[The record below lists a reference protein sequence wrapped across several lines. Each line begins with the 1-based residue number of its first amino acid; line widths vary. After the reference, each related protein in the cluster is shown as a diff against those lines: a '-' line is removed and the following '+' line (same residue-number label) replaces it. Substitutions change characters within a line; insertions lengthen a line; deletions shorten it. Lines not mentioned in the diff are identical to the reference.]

1 MKRYLLTCGVLSS
14 LLYIAMN
21 AFIPL
26 LYDGYSFQSHTVS
39 ELSAIGAPTR
49 QIWVP
54 LAFVY
59 TLLFAAFGFGVL
71 KSANGNRHLR
81 TLAIIIFVYCAWNFY
96 WPPMHQ
102 RGIETSLT
110 DTLHIVW
117 ASVTVILMMLMMGFG
132 AAALGTKFR
141 VYTIATMILLMGF
154 GFMTSLDAPKIPDNL
169 PTPLLGIWE
178 RVLIALFML
187 WVVVLAIILR
197 HRETASRPRS
207 NTPGY
212 LWSTIPDQGFKT

>member
-1 MKRYLLTCGVLSS
+1 MKRYLLNCGMLSS
-14 LLYIAMN
+14 LFYIAMN
-21 AFIPL
+21 VFIPL
-26 LYDGYSFQSHTVS
+26 LFDGYSFRSHTVS

-59 TLLFAAFGFGVL
+59 MLLFAAFGLGVL
-71 KSANGNRHLR
+71 KSANGNRHLK
-81 TLAIIIFVYCAWNFY
+81 TLAIIIFAYCVWNFY

-102 RGIETSLT
+102 RGIEPSLT

-117 ASVTVILMMLMMGFG
+117 ASITVTLMMVMMGFG

-178 RVLIALFML
+178 RILIALFMV
-187 WVVVLAIILR
+187 WVIVLGVTLR
-197 HRETASRPRS
+197 HRETASRPRGS
-207 NTPGY
+207 LSLNRA
-212 LWSTIPDQGFKT
+212 

>member
-1 MKRYLLTCGVLSS
+1 MKKYLLICGVLSS
-14 LLYIAMN
+14 LFYVAMN
-21 AFIPL
+21 VFIPL
-26 LYDGYSFQSHTVS
+26 LFDGYSIRSHTVS

-59 TLLFAAFGFGVL
+59 MLLFAAFGFGVV
-71 KSANGNRHLR
+71 KTSNGNRHLR
-81 TLAIIIFVYCAWNFY
+81 TLAIIIFAYCIWNFY

-102 RGIETSLT
+102 RGIEPSLT
-110 DTLHIVW
+110 DTPHIVW
-117 ASVTVILMMLMMGFG
+117 ASVTVIMMMLMMGFG

-154 GFMTSLDAPKIPDNL
+154 GFMTSLDAPKIPLNL

-178 RVLIALFML
+178 RILIALFML
-187 WVVVLAIILR
+187 WVIVLSTTLLR
-197 HRETASRPRS
+197 GVTTSRYAERIS
-207 NTPGY
+207 PG
-212 LWSTIPDQGFKT
+212 

>member
-1 MKRYLLTCGVLSS
+1 MRRKLLMCGILSS
-14 LLYIAMN
+14 IFYAGIN

-26 LYDGYSFQSHTVS
+26 LFHGYSYSSHTVS

-59 TLLFAAFGFGVL
+59 MLLFAAFGFGVL
-71 KSANGNRHLR
+71 KAANGNRRLR
-81 TLAIIIFVYCAWNFY
+81 TLAIIIFAYCAWNFY

-102 RGIETSLT
+102 RGTVTSLT

-117 ASVTVILMMLMMGFG
+117 ASVTVVLMMLMMGFG

-141 VYTIATMILLMGF
+141 FYTITTMILLMGF
-154 GFMTSLDAPKIPDNL
+154 GYLTGLQAPKIPDNL

-178 RVLIALFML
+178 RILIGLFMFWVIALSITL
-187 WVVVLAIILR
+187 LR
-197 HRETASRPRS
+197 FENTLRYTEGLSVDVSRS
-207 NTPGY
+207 
-212 LWSTIPDQGFKT
+212 

>member
-1 MKRYLLTCGVLSS
+1 MKRYWLICGVLSS
-14 LLYIAMN
+14 LFYVAMN

-49 QIWVP
+49 QVWVP

-59 TLLFAAFGFGVL
+59 ILLFAAFGFGIL

-81 TLAIIIFVYCAWNFY
+81 TLALIIFAYCAWNFY

-102 RGIETSLT
+102 RGIEPSLT

-117 ASVTVILMMLMMGFG
+117 ASVTVILMMVMMGFG

-141 VYTIATMILLMGF
+141 VYTIGTMILLMGF

-169 PTPLLGIWE
+169 PTPFLGMWE
-178 RVLIALFML
+178 RILIALFML
-187 WVVVLAIILR
+187 WVMVLATTLR
-197 HRETASRPRS
+197 HREADSRS
-207 NTPGY
+207 SEGLSLNHA
-212 LWSTIPDQGFKT
+212 

>member
-1 MKRYLLTCGVLSS
+1 MKTYWLICGVLSS
-14 LLYIAMN
+14 LFYVAMN

-49 QIWVP
+49 PVWVP

-59 TLLFAAFGFGVL
+59 MFLFAAFGFGVL

-81 TLAIIIFVYCAWNFY
+81 TLAFIIFAYCAWNFY

-102 RGIETSLT
+102 RGVEPSLT

-117 ASVTVILMMLMMGFG
+117 ASVTVILMMVMMGFG
-132 AAALGTKFR
+132 AAALGAKFR
-141 VYTIATMILLMGF
+141 VYTFGTMMLLMGF

-178 RVLIALFML
+178 RILIALFML
-187 WVVVLAIILR
+187 WVIVLAIKLR
-197 HRETASRPRS
+197 HRQTASRSSGGLSLNRA
-207 NTPGY
+207 
-212 LWSTIPDQGFKT
+212 

>member
-1 MKRYLLTCGVLSS
+1 MLMRRKLLMCGILSS
-14 LLYIAMN
+14 IFYAGIN

-26 LYDGYSFQSHTVS
+26 LFDGYSYSSHTVS

-59 TLLFAAFGFGVL
+59 MLLFAAFGFGVL
-71 KSANGNRHLR
+71 KAANGNRHLR
-81 TLAIIIFVYCAWNFY
+81 TLAIIIFAYCAWNFY

-102 RGIETSLT
+102 RGTETSLT

-117 ASVTVILMMLMMGFG
+117 ASVTVVLMMLMMGFG

-141 VYTIATMILLMGF
+141 YYTIATMILLMGF
-154 GFMTSLDAPKIPDNL
+154 GYLTGLQAPKIPDNL

-178 RVLIALFML
+178 RILIGLFMFWVIALSITL
-187 WVVVLAIILR
+187 LR
-197 HRETASRPRS
+197 FETTLRYTEGLSVDVSRS
-207 NTPGY
+207 
-212 LWSTIPDQGFKT
+212 

>member
-1 MKRYLLTCGVLSS
+1 MKKILLMCGILSS
-14 LLYIAMN
+14 LVYAAMN

-26 LYDGYSFQSHTVS
+26 LFDGYSYSYHTVS

-59 TLLFAAFGFGVL
+59 MLLFAAFGFGVL
-71 KSANGNRHLR
+71 KAANGNRHLR
-81 TLAIIIFVYCAWNFY
+81 SLAIIIFVYCTWNFY

-102 RGIETSLT
+102 RGTVTSLT
-110 DTLHIVW
+110 DTLHLVW
-117 ASVTVILMMLMMGFG
+117 ASVTVILMMLMMGFA

-141 VYTIATMILLMGF
+141 VYTIATMILLIAF
-154 GFMTSLDAPKIPDNL
+154 GFITSLDAPKIPHDL

-178 RVLIALFML
+178 RILLALFMT
-187 WVVVLAIILR
+187 WVVVLSIVLLRSEPISRYLRGAINGCV
-197 HRETASRPRS
+197 H
-207 NTPGY
+207 G
-212 LWSTIPDQGFKT
+212 

>member
-1 MKRYLLTCGVLSS
+1 MCGILSS
-14 LLYIAMN
+14 IFYAGIN

-26 LYDGYSFQSHTVS
+26 LFDGYSYSSHTVS

-59 TLLFAAFGFGVL
+59 MLLFAAFGFGVL
-71 KSANGNRHLR
+71 KAANGNRHLR
-81 TLAIIIFVYCAWNFY
+81 TLAIIIFAYCAWNFY

-102 RGIETSLT
+102 RGTETSLT

-117 ASVTVILMMLMMGFG
+117 ASVTVVLMMLMMGFG

-141 VYTIATMILLMGF
+141 YYTIATMILLMGF
-154 GFMTSLDAPKIPDNL
+154 GYLTGLQAPKIPDNL

-178 RVLIALFML
+178 RILIGLFMFWVIALSITL
-187 WVVVLAIILR
+187 LR
-197 HRETASRPRS
+197 FETTLRYTEGLSVDVSRS
-207 NTPGY
+207 
-212 LWSTIPDQGFKT
+212 

>member
-1 MKRYLLTCGVLSS
+1 MKKKLLICGMLSS
-14 LLYIAMN
+14 LFYVAMN
-21 AFIPL
+21 VFIPL
-26 LYDGYSFQSHTVS
+26 LYEGYSYSTHTVS

-59 TLLFAAFGFGVL
+59 MLLFVSFGFGVL

-81 TLAIIIFVYCAWNFY
+81 TLAIIIFAYCIWNFY

-102 RGIETSLT
+102 RGTVPSLT

-117 ASVTVILMMLMMGFG
+117 SSVTVILMMLMMGFG
-132 AAALGTKFR
+132 AAALGKKFR
-141 VYTIATMILLMGF
+141 FYTVATMILLIGF
-154 GFMTSLDAPKIPDNL
+154 GYLTGLDAPKIPDDL

-178 RVLIALFML
+178 RILISLFMF
-187 WVVVLAIILR
+187 WVIVLAITLLR
-197 HRETASRPRS
+197 RETTPRYAERLSLNGSRS
-207 NTPGY
+207 
-212 LWSTIPDQGFKT
+212 

>member
-1 MKRYLLTCGVLSS
+1 MKRYLLNCGVISS
-14 LLYIAMN
+14 LLYIVMN

-26 LYDGYSFQSHTVS
+26 LYEGYSFRSHTVS

-59 TLLFAAFGFGVL
+59 MLLFAAFGYGVL
-71 KSANGNRHLR
+71 KSANGNRRLR
-81 TLAIIIFVYCAWNFY
+81 TLAIVIFAYCAWNFY

-102 RGIETSLT
+102 RGIEPSLT

-117 ASVTVILMMLMMGFG
+117 ASVTVILMMVMMGFG

-141 VYTIATMILLMGF
+141 VYTFVTMILLMGF
-154 GFMTSLDAPKIPDNL
+154 GFMTSLDAPKIAGNL

-178 RVLIALFML
+178 RILIALFMI
-187 WVVVLAIILR
+187 WVIVLAIMLR
-197 HRETASRPRS
+197 HRETASRPRGS
-207 NTPGY
+207 LLLNRA
-212 LWSTIPDQGFKT
+212 

>member
-1 MKRYLLTCGVLSS
+1 MLSS
-14 LLYIAMN
+14 LVYIAMN

-26 LYDGYSFQSHTVS
+26 SFDGYSFRSHTVS

-59 TLLFAAFGFGVL
+59 MLLFAAFGVGVL

-81 TLAIIIFVYCAWNFY
+81 TLAIIIFAYCAWNFY

-102 RGIETSLT
+102 RGIEPSLT

-117 ASVTVILMMLMMGFG
+117 ASVTVILMMVMMGFG

-178 RVLIALFML
+178 RILIALFML
-187 WVVVLAIILR
+187 WVLSLL
-197 HRETASRPRS
+197 SRYGIVKLLHYRVEVC
-207 NTPGY
+207 
-212 LWSTIPDQGFKT
+212 L

>member
-1 MKRYLLTCGVLSS
+1 MKRNLLICGVLSS
-14 LLYIAMN
+14 LFYIAMN
-21 AFIPL
+21 TFIPL
-26 LYDGYSFQSHTVS
+26 LFEGYSFRSHTVS

-49 QIWVP
+49 QLWV
-54 LAFVY
+54 LMAFVY
-59 TLLFAAFGFGVL
+59 MLLFVAFGFGVW
-71 KSANGNRHLR
+71 KGSNGNRHLR
-81 TLAIIIFVYCAWNFY
+81 TLAIIIFTYCAWNFY

-102 RGIETSLT
+102 RGIEPSLT

-141 VYTIATMILLMGF
+141 VYTIVTMILLMGF
-154 GFMTSLDAPKIPDNL
+154 GFMTSLDAPKIPLNL

-187 WVVVLAIILR
+187 WVIVLAVTLQ
-197 HRETASRPRS
+197 HSETASRHKGS
-207 NTPGY
+207 MSLNNGV
-212 LWSTIPDQGFKT
+212 K

>member
-1 MKRYLLTCGVLSS
+1 MKRYLLICGVLSS
-14 LLYIAMN
+14 LFYVAMN
-21 AFIPL
+21 VFIPL
-26 LYDGYSFQSHTVS
+26 LFDGYSFRSHTVS

-49 QIWVP
+49 QLWVP

-59 TLLFAAFGFGVL
+59 MLLFAGFGIGVL

-81 TLAIIIFVYCAWNFY
+81 TLAIIIFAYCVWNFY

-102 RGIETSLT
+102 RGIEPSLT

-117 ASVTVILMMLMMGFG
+117 ASVTVIMMMLMMGFG

-178 RVLIALFML
+178 RILIALFML
-187 WVVVLAIILR
+187 WVIVLAGRLLR
-197 HRETASRPRS
+197 GDTPLHREELSLNQPR
-207 NTPGY
+207 
-212 LWSTIPDQGFKT
+212 IE

>member
-1 MKRYLLTCGVLSS
+1 MRKKLLMCGILSS
-14 LLYIAMN
+14 LFYAAMN

-26 LYDGYSFQSHTVS
+26 LFDGYSYSSHTVS

-59 TLLFAAFGFGVL
+59 MILFAAFGLGVL
-71 KSANGNRHLR
+71 KAAHGNRHLR

-102 RGIETSLT
+102 RGTVTSLT
-110 DTLHIVW
+110 DTLHLVW

-141 VYTIATMILLMGF
+141 VYTIATMIMLMAF
-154 GFMTSLDAPKIPDNL
+154 GFITSLDAPKIPDDL

-178 RVLIALFML
+178 RILIALFMS
-187 WVVVLAIILR
+187 WVIVFSITLLR
-197 HRETASRPRS
+197 FETPSIYAQKLSLDTSHR
-207 NTPGY
+207 
-212 LWSTIPDQGFKT
+212 

>member
-1 MKRYLLTCGVLSS
+1 MYLYRCYLTVT
-14 LLYIAMN
+14 
-21 AFIPL
+21 AFGL
-26 LYDGYSFQSHTVS
+26 TQSAV
-39 ELSAIGAPTR
+39 SAIGAPTR

-54 LAFVY
+54 LAFGY
-59 TLLFAAFGFGVL
+59 TLLFAAFAFGVM
-71 KSANGNRHLR
+71 KASNGNRHLR
-81 TLAIIIFVYCAWNFY
+81 TLAIIIFAYCAWNSY

-102 RGIETSLT
+102 RGIEPSLT

-117 ASVTVILMMLMMGFG
+117 ASVTVIMMMLMMGFG

-178 RVLIALFML
+178 RILIALFML
-187 WVVVLAIILR
+187 WVIVLAGTLLR
-197 HRETASRPRS
+197 GVTPLHREDLSLSQPRS
-207 NTPGY
+207 E
-212 LWSTIPDQGFKT
+212 

>member
-1 MKRYLLTCGVLSS
+1 MLMRRKLLMCGILSS
-14 LLYIAMN
+14 IFYAGIN

-26 LYDGYSFQSHTVS
+26 LFDGYSYSSHTVS

-59 TLLFAAFGFGVL
+59 MLLFAAFGFGVL
-71 KSANGNRHLR
+71 KAANGNRHLR
-81 TLAIIIFVYCAWNFY
+81 TLAIIIFAYCAWNFY

-102 RGIETSLT
+102 RGTETSLT

-117 ASVTVILMMLMMGFG
+117 ASVTVVLMMLMMGFG

-141 VYTIATMILLMGF
+141 YYTIATMILLMGF
-154 GFMTSLDAPKIPDNL
+154 GYLTGLQAPKIPDNL

-178 RVLIALFML
+178 RILIGLFMFWVIALSITL
-187 WVVVLAIILR
+187 LR
-197 HRETASRPRS
+197 FETTLRYTEGLSVDVSRS
-207 NTPGY
+207 K
-212 LWSTIPDQGFKT
+212 LQSVK